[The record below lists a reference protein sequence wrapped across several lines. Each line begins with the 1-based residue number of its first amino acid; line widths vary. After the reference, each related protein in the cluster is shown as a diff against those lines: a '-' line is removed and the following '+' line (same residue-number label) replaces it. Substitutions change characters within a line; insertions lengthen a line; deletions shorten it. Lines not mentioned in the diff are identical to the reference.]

1 MKLSKKAI
9 GVAASVAMLL
19 GMSAGAAFAEDLFGG
34 EWYYGTNYA
43 TGNASSS
50 YYHGSQWHWTS
61 IGTSSGKY
69 ERSNAYAGYTAST
82 WLWRVPGS
90 SVTFKA
96 GASYQT
102 ATR

>member
-1 MKLSKKAI
+1 M
-9 GVAASVAMLL
+9 AMLL

-69 ERSNAYAGYTAST
+69 ERSNAYAALHRLNLAVARS
-82 WLWRVPGS
+82 R
-90 SVTFKA
+90 FF
-96 GASYQT
+96 
-102 ATR
+102 RDI